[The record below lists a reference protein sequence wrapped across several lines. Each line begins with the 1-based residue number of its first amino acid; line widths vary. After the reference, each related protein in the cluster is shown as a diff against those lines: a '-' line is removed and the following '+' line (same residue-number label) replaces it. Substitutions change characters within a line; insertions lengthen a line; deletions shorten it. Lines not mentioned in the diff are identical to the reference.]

1 MSVRCDTGWLQ
12 RKNRYADRGYA
23 VSDYPQLIV
32 PVGHVEP
39 VPRRIRAYR
48 GAALVIDTIRAKYV
62 WERSNYPQYFV
73 PLDDVDQSAL
83 GKATPRTR
91 DDIPELTGWVR
102 FAWGA
107 FDRWFEEDEEVFVHP
122 RSPYTRVDA
131 LRSNRPVRVELEG
144 ALLAEAASSVM
155 VFETGLPTR
164 YYLDK
169 TAVNFAALLASD
181 TSTGCP
187 YKGQT
192 TGYWSVQLGDQV
204 VPDLAWCY
212 DFPTRQLL
220 PIAGLVAFYN
230 EKVDISLDGVRLS
243 RPQTHFS

>member
-1 MSVRCDTGWLQ
+1 M
-12 RKNRYADRGYA
+12 
-23 VSDYPQLIV
+23 SDYPKMIV

-48 GAALVIDTIRAKYV
+48 GAALVIDTTRAMYV
-62 WERSNYPQYFV
+62 WERPHYPQYFV
-73 PLDDVDQSAL
+73 PLADVDQSLLDQASTL
-83 GKATPRTR
+83 PKATPRTR
-91 DDIPELTGWVR
+91 DDIPELAGLVR

-107 FDRWFEEDEEVFVHP
+107 FDRWFEEDEEVFIHP

-131 LRSNRPVRVELEG
+131 LRSDRPVRVELEG
-144 ALLAEAASSVM
+144 VLLADAASSVM

-169 TAVNFAALLASD
+169 TAVNFAALVASD

-192 TGYWSVQLGDQV
+192 TGYWSVQLGDRLE
-204 VPDLAWCY
+204 PDLAWCY

>member
-1 MSVRCDTGWLQ
+1 M
-12 RKNRYADRGYA
+12 
-23 VSDYPQLIV
+23 SDYPQLIV

-39 VPRRIRAYR
+39 VPRRIRAYLGSTKVLDTT
-48 GAALVIDTIRAKYV
+48 GARYV

-73 PLDDVDQSAL
+73 PLVDVNQGAL
-83 GKATPRTR
+83 GKAKPRTR
-91 DDIPELTGWVR
+91 DDIPELTGFVR

-107 FDRWFEEDEEVFVHP
+107 FDRWFEEDEEVFIHP

-131 LRSNRPVRVELEG
+131 LRSHRPVRVEFEG
-144 ALLAEAASSVM
+144 VLLAESASPVM

-169 TAVNFAALLASD
+169 TDVNFQVLVASD

-192 TGYWSVQLGDQV
+192 TGYWSVQLADRV
-204 VPDLAWCY
+204 EPDLAWCY

-230 EKVDISLDGVRLS
+230 EKVDITIDGERLT